1 MEERKK
7 NNSFLGN
14 IGNSI
19 MNGADYFVTKV
30 DDIGSFATGLA
41 LLPAEYLDEELEG
54 SVTDYLNEN
63 EEYRNFL
70 AGNIRKRKEEI
81 DLYTE
86 SNPVKG
92 VFLRV
97 GTSAIEEMVDPL
109 QFGMNRMGT
118 GFIMNAVTNTLDYV
132 REQKVIYGRE
142 ISDFGVNDTIGIGMS
157 VGMAGL
163 ASKFEVPDA
172 GKPLYDEIKIKKVYD
187 IQTDKNKAPL
197 DKIVEVK
204 EEVGSVVDYKS
215 AGEIVK
221 RIESGQTQSIP
232 QGYHNGK
239 RILETIDK
247 GTAKRI
253 EQISDIWK
261 SNEMDNKYKKNPKI
275 EVDTSRDIAV
285 KGAVAEAMK
294 PLYSEIE
301 LGQRQ
306 VLGEIAD
313 KLVGWNIK
321 NKKYDGITPIGDIIE
336 ETIDGISDDEFI
348 KIFQNKNKN
357 EKYNELSSIL
367 HNWLKESVEI
377 KSKSQILN
385 KDDGFYFDSV
395 YNKQHLMNDLH
406 DFIKNP
412 ELLSSERA
420 NYIKGQLKNIGK
432 NVYID
437 DATAKQYGYKKGG
450 YFNLE
455 KNPEL
460 INELYKD
467 IHSTTQDHA
476 EAFRKGVVKDK
487 EKSLLDVAIKWTN
500 SSIYLEGKEKY
511 NNILKL
517 KREEMTAEDIKFKE
531 MFEQKALEKLES
543 AFKGYEKPGR
553 EIVEDVISTIVD
565 ERSGYNVFKNKFEKF
580 IDEPESKLINN
591 NPEKDTNIGFL
602 MEIKADG
609 EVEGA
614 IKESIKSVKGSL
626 KSINKIKPKNYDE
639 LSLADKVI
647 CNMKN
652 TAAYKLLFG
661 IRHFRESA
669 PNIGLV
675 NSGGIKLGFK
685 KQYSYIKGMY
695 EMGKAHYDLSKNL
708 ENILK
713 RDLSS
718 ISDPFERFEV
728 ELFIRRNLENNYAFD
743 KKHIIAKTLQ
753 KGSQISGSGQLVSDI
768 HRITMAVRFTTKA
781 MFDELP
787 KLKFEEMSPTMRSV
801 LKSNGIDSEMALESF
816 QKEISK
822 FSSQVEFDDFILNT
836 NIGKGGKLKSIFEQF
851 VDITGRE
858 FEPFEKDLTNI
869 DAKGMIPKLLTNSQ
883 MLFKRYSMG
892 AFSRAWKN
900 ATTYYDGDDIL
911 RYKFRKNNNFQWD
924 SFSKNNW
931 KNSIQ
936 GFGRRNGINLMKMS
950 ALLWTQTQAINWA
963 QGKMFG
969 TSKDEM
975 VEAKFEA
982 LKTDAVPIVA
992 EGLIESMADYVGY
1005 DIMFGGTPAL
1015 VGLIAQTSGAMKRN
1029 KSSEN
1034 LETSEKIMYGLAY
1047 VFLPQNISSG
1057 IDNLKFERNIPTKI
1071 NTFSTDAQFLWK
1083 HYYRKDAEYEQIMGE
1098 FPAEKLAGGIK
1109 ESFKEITDWYDYFHK
1124 NPNKVYDVLGKGTE
1138 GDKEAMITL
1147 ATGIMELTE
1156 QSARSEHI
1164 NYAFAHEEPE
1174 EREKALEEYGLD
1186 YKTLLSNLDTETRDL
1201 FHYIMA
1207 FQGVQDPLYLIQA
1220 LEYINVSKDKKR
1232 ALSTL
1237 LDDYEREPFEA
1248 FREKIEKNIEKKYEI
1263 AERDYED
1270 STEGYIDFLYTLRTE
1285 I

>member
-1 MEERKK
+1 MEERKE
-7 NNSFLGN
+7 NNSFLEN

-19 MNGADYFVTKV
+19 MNGADYFVTKI

-41 LLPAEYLDEELEG
+41 LLPVEYLDEELEG

-118 GFIMNAVTNTLDYV
+118 GFIMNGLTNALDYV

-142 ISDFGVNDTIGIGMS
+142 ISDFGVNDAIGIGMS

-253 EQISDIWK
+253 EQISEIWK

-275 EVDTSRDIAV
+275 EIDTNRDIAV

-294 PLYSEIE
+294 PVYSEIE

-313 KLVGWNIK
+313 KLVSWNIK
-321 NKKYDGITPIGDIIE
+321 NKKYDGITPIGDIVK
-336 ETIDGISDDEFI
+336 ETIEGISDDKLV
-348 KIFQNKNKN
+348 KIFQNKNEDEQYK
-357 EKYNELSSIL
+357 ELSSL
-367 HNWLKESVEI
+367 FHDLLKQAVEI

-412 ELLSSERA
+412 ELLSNERA
-420 NYIKGQLKNIGK
+420 NYIKGQLKNIGE
-432 NVYID
+432 NIHLD

-460 INELYKD
+460 INEFYKD
-467 IHSTTQDHA
+467 IHYTTQDHA

-517 KREEMTAEDIKFKE
+517 KREEMTAEDLNFKN

-543 AFKGYEKPGR
+543 VFQGYEKPGK

-580 IDEPESKLINN
+580 IDEPESKFIN
-591 NPEKDTNIGFL
+591 PDPKKDIDIGFL

-609 EVEGA
+609 EVKEA

-639 LSLADKVI
+639 LNLADKVI
-647 CNMKN
+647 YNMKN

-669 PNIGLV
+669 PNTSLV

-708 ENILK
+708 DNILK

-753 KGSQISGSGQLVSDI
+753 KGSQVSGSGQLVSDI
-768 HRITMAVRFTTKA
+768 HRITAAVRFTTKA

-787 KLKFEEMSPTMRSV
+787 KIKFEEMSPTMRSV
-801 LKSNGIDSEMALESF
+801 LKSNGIDNEIALESF

-851 VDITGRE
+851 IDITGRE

-869 DAKGMIPKLLTNSQ
+869 DAKGILPKLWVNSQ

-892 AFSRAWKN
+892 AFSRTWKN

-924 SFSKNNW
+924 SFSKSNW

-936 GFGRRNGINLMKMS
+936 GFGRRNGINLLKMS
-950 ALLWTQTQAINWA
+950 AFLWTQTQAINWA

-992 EGLIESMADYVGY
+992 EGLVESMTDYVGY
-1005 DIMFGGTPAL
+1005 DIMFGGSSAL
-1015 VGLIAQTSGAMKRN
+1015 FSTLGNTYNALKRDA
-1029 KSSEN
+1029 SAEN
-1034 LETSEKIMYGLAY
+1034 LEPYEKIMYGLAY
-1047 VFLPQNISSG
+1047 AILPQNISNG

-1083 HYYRKDAEYEQIMGE
+1083 HYYRKDAEYEQVMGE
-1098 FPAEKLAGGIK
+1098 FPAEKLVGGIK
-1109 ESFKEITDWYDYFHK
+1109 ESFKEITDWDDYFHK

-1147 ATGIMELTE
+1147 ASGIMELTE

-1164 NYAFAHEEPE
+1164 NYAFAHEEPA

-1186 YKTLLSNLDTETRDL
+1186 YKTLLSNLDSETRDL

-1248 FREKIEKNIEKKYEI
+1248 FRERIEKNIEKKYEI